1 MTTNDRW
8 YIMQELIKAIR
19 SAANMNQEQFASAL
33 GTTPLSINRWE
44 NGKTMPNR
52 MAQTQLYNFCKER
65 ELDVVE
71 IIVNAKEYT
80 DENNKLVLY
89 HGSKK
94 GIDGDIAPISRG
106 ECDFGKGFYMGTTTL
121 QPLTLVCNEDKPK
134 FYAVE
139 LDTTD
144 LKVLTVD
151 IGMDWAMLIAYY
163 RKEMESAKGTPVYEK
178 YAHMADGYDL
188 IIGYIANDRMYTEL
202 SRFFNR
208 TLTDVALINCLS
220 ALDLGKQ
227 YVAISEKACKQIKVL
242 KEYPLSQ
249 LELALLKDMSAERR
263 KEGIALAEEI
273 EIKYRREGKYFDE
286 ILRGE

>member
-1 MTTNDRW
+1 MK
-8 YIMQELIKAIR
+8 ELIKNIR
-19 SAANMNQEQFASAL
+19 LKANMSQEQFAGEL

-44 NGKTMPNR
+44 NGKTIPNR
-52 MAQTQLYNFCKER
+52 MAQTQIYNFCVER
-65 ELDVVE
+65 KIDVTDL
-71 IIVNAKEYT
+71 IINTKVYPNSDK
-80 DENNKLVLY
+80 DKLVLY

-94 GIDGDIAPISRG
+94 GIDGEIKPISRE
-106 ECDFGKGFYMGTTTL
+106 ECDFGKGFYMGTSTL
-121 QPLTLVCNEDKPK
+121 QPLTLICNENKPK

-139 LDTTD
+139 LNMTG

-151 IGMDWAMLIAYY
+151 ISMDWAMLIAYY
-163 RKEMESAKGTPVYEK
+163 RKEMEGAKGTPIYEK
-178 YAHMADGYDL
+178 YENMAKGYDL

-208 TLTDVALINCLS
+208 TLTDIALINCLS

-227 YVAISEKACKQIKVL
+227 YVAISEKACKQIKIL
-242 KEYPLSQ
+242 KEQPLSP
-249 LELALLKDMSAERR
+249 LELALLKDMGAERR

>member
-1 MTTNDRW
+1 MK
-8 YIMQELIKAIR
+8 ELIKAIR

-273 EIKYRREGKYFDE
+273 EVKYRREGKFFDE
-286 ILRGE
+286 ILKGE

>member
-1 MTTNDRW
+1 MKD
-8 YIMQELIKAIR
+8 LIKAIR
-19 SAANMNQEQFASAL
+19 AAANMNQEQFASSL

-44 NGKTMPNR
+44 NGKTIPNR

-65 ELDVVE
+65 SIDVAKL
-71 IIVNAKEYT
+71 IVDTKAYADT
-80 DENNKLVLY
+80 DNKPILY

-94 GIDGDIAPISRG
+94 GITGDVAPISRE
-106 ECDFGKGFYMGTTTL
+106 ECDFGRGFYMGTSTL
-121 QPLTLVCNEDKPK
+121 QPLTLICNEDKPK

-139 LDTTD
+139 LDLTG

-151 IGMDWAMLIAYY
+151 VGMDWAMLIAYH
-163 RKEMESAKGTPVYEK
+163 RKEMVSAKGTAVYEK
-178 YAHMADGYDL
+178 YAHMADGYDV

-202 SRFFNR
+202 SRFVNK
-208 TLTDVALINCLS
+208 TLTDAALIHCLS

-227 YVAISEKACKQIKVL
+227 YVAISEKACRQIKIL
-242 KEYPLSQ
+242 KEEPLSP

-263 KEGIALAEEI
+263 KEGVALAEEI
-273 EIKYRREGKYFDE
+273 EVKYRREGKFFDE

>member
-1 MTTNDRW
+1 MKD
-8 YIMQELIKAIR
+8 LIKAIR
-19 SAANMNQEQFASAL
+19 FAANMNQEQFASAL

-44 NGKTMPNR
+44 NGKTLPNR
-52 MAQTQLYNFCKER
+52 MAQTQLYNFCR
-65 ELDVVE
+65 EHAIDVAQL
-71 IIVNAKEYT
+71 IIDTKAYGDT
-80 DENNKLVLY
+80 DNKLVLY

-94 GIDGDIAPISRG
+94 GIVGDIAPISRD
-106 ECDFGKGFYMGTTTL
+106 ECDFGSGFYMGTNTL

-134 FYAVE
+134 FYTVE
-139 LDTTD
+139 LDMTE
-144 LKVLTVD
+144 LKVLTVE

-163 RKEMESAKGTPVYEK
+163 RKEMESAKGTPIYEK
-178 YAHMADGYDL
+178 YAHMAEGYDV

-227 YVAISEKACKQIKVL
+227 YVAISEKACKQIKIL
-242 KEYPLSQ
+242 KEEPLSQ
-249 LELALLKDMSAERR
+249 LELSLLKDMSAERR

-273 EIKYRREGKYFDE
+273 EVKYRRDGKFFDE
-286 ILRGE
+286 ILKGE

>member
-1 MTTNDRW
+1 MK
-8 YIMQELIKAIR
+8 ELIKAIR

-80 DENNKLVLY
+80 DENHKLVLY

-188 IIGYIANDRMYTEL
+188 IIGYIANDHMYTEL

>member
-1 MTTNDRW
+1 MKD
-8 YIMQELIKAIR
+8 LIKAIR
-19 SAANMNQEQFASAL
+19 TVANMNQEQFASSL

-44 NGKTMPNR
+44 NGKTLPNR

-65 ELDVVE
+65 SIDVAKLIVDTKAYADTDNEL
-71 IIVNAKEYT
+71 I
-80 DENNKLVLY
+80 LY

-94 GIDGDIAPISRG
+94 GITGDVAPISRE
-106 ECDFGKGFYMGTTTL
+106 ECDFGRGFYMGTSTL
-121 QPLTLVCNEDKPK
+121 QPLTLICNEDKPK

-139 LDTTD
+139 LDLTG

-151 IGMDWAMLIAYY
+151 VGMDWAMLIAYH
-163 RKEMESAKGTPVYEK
+163 RKEMESAKGTAVYEK
-178 YAHMADGYDL
+178 YAHMADGYDV

-202 SRFFNR
+202 FRFFNK

-227 YVAISEKACKQIKVL
+227 YVAISEKACRQIRIL
-242 KEYPLSQ
+242 KEEPLSP

-263 KEGIALAEEI
+263 KEGVALAEEI
-273 EIKYRREGKYFDE
+273 EVKYRREGKFFDE

>member
-1 MTTNDRW
+1 MKD
-8 YIMQELIKAIR
+8 LIKAIR
-19 SAANMNQEQFASAL
+19 FAANMNQEQFASAL

-44 NGKTMPNR
+44 NGKTLPNR

-65 ELDVVE
+65 SIDVAQL
-71 IIVNAKEYT
+71 IIDTKTHANT
-80 DENNKLVLY
+80 DNKLVLY

-94 GIDGDIAPISRG
+94 GIVGNIAPISRS
-106 ECDFGKGFYMGTTTL
+106 ECDFGNGFYMGTNTL

-134 FYAVE
+134 FYTVE
-139 LDTTD
+139 LDMTG
-144 LKVLTVD
+144 LKVLTVE

-163 RKEMESAKGTPVYEK
+163 RKEMESAKGTPIYEK
-178 YAHMADGYDL
+178 YAHMADGYDV

-202 SRFFNR
+202 SRFFNK

-227 YVAISEKACKQIKVL
+227 YVAISEKACKQIRIL
-242 KEYPLSQ
+242 KEEPLSQ
-249 LELALLKDMSAERR
+249 LELSLLKDMSAERR

-273 EIKYRREGKYFDE
+273 EVKYRREGKFFDE
-286 ILRGE
+286 ILKGE

>member
-1 MTTNDRW
+1 MK
-8 YIMQELIKAIR
+8 ELIKAIR
-19 SAANMNQEQFASAL
+19 SVANMNQEQFASAL

-44 NGKTMPNR
+44 NGKTLPNR

-65 ELDVVE
+65 AIDVVQL
-71 IIVNAKEYT
+71 IIDSKTYEEA
-80 DENNKLVLY
+80 DNKIVLY

-94 GIDGDIAPISRG
+94 GIDGEIAPISRC
-106 ECDFGKGFYMGTTTL
+106 ECDFGRGFYMGTTAL

-139 LDTTD
+139 LDTTG
-144 LKVLTVD
+144 LKVLTVE

-163 RKEMESAKGTPVYEK
+163 RKEMESAIGTPIYDK

-227 YVAISEKACKQIKVL
+227 YVAISKKACKQIKVL
-242 KEYPLSQ
+242 KEYNLSQ

-273 EIKYRREGKYFDE
+273 EVKYRRDGKFFDE
-286 ILRGE
+286 ILKGE

>member
-1 MTTNDRW
+1 MKD
-8 YIMQELIKAIR
+8 LIKAIR
-19 SAANMNQEQFASAL
+19 TAANMNQEQFASSL

-44 NGKTMPNR
+44 NGKTLPNR
-52 MAQTQLYNFCKER
+52 MAQTQLYNFCKECSI
-65 ELDVVE
+65 DVAKL
-71 IIVNAKEYT
+71 IVDTKAYADT
-80 DENNKLVLY
+80 DNKLILY

-94 GIDGDIAPISRG
+94 GITGDVAPISRE
-106 ECDFGKGFYMGTTTL
+106 ECDFGRGFYMGTSTL
-121 QPLTLVCNEDKPK
+121 QPLTLICNEDKPK

-139 LDTTD
+139 LDLAG

-151 IGMDWAMLIAYY
+151 VGMDWAMLIAYH
-163 RKEMESAKGTPVYEK
+163 RKEMESAKGTAVYEK
-178 YAHMADGYDL
+178 YAHMADGYDV

-202 SRFFNR
+202 FRFFNK

-227 YVAISEKACKQIKVL
+227 YVAISEKACRQIRIL
-242 KEYPLSQ
+242 KEEPLSP

-263 KEGIALAEEI
+263 KEGVALAEEI
-273 EIKYRREGKYFDE
+273 EVKYRREGKFFDE

>member
-1 MTTNDRW
+1 MKD
-8 YIMQELIKAIR
+8 LIKAIR
-19 SAANMNQEQFASAL
+19 FAANMNQEQFASAL

-44 NGKTMPNR
+44 NGKTLPNR

-65 ELDVVE
+65 NIDVAQL
-71 IIVNAKEYT
+71 IIETKTYADT
-80 DENNKLVLY
+80 DNKLILY

-94 GIDGDIAPISRG
+94 GIIGDIAPISRS
-106 ECDFGKGFYMGTTTL
+106 ECDFGSGFYMGTNTL

-134 FYAVE
+134 FYTVE
-139 LDTTD
+139 LDMTG

-163 RKEMESAKGTPVYEK
+163 RKEMESAKGTPIYEK
-178 YAHMADGYDL
+178 YAHMADGYDV

-202 SRFFNR
+202 SRFFNK

-227 YVAISEKACKQIKVL
+227 YVAISEKACKQIKIL
-242 KEYPLSQ
+242 KEEPLSQ
-249 LELALLKDMSAERR
+249 LELSLLKDMSAERR
-263 KEGIALAEEI
+263 KEGITLAEEI
-273 EIKYRREGKYFDE
+273 EVKYRREGKFFDE
-286 ILRGE
+286 ILKGE

>member
-1 MTTNDRW
+1 MKD
-8 YIMQELIKAIR
+8 LIKAIR
-19 SAANMNQEQFASAL
+19 FAANMNQEQFASAL

-44 NGKTMPNR
+44 NGKTLPNR

-65 ELDVVE
+65 SIDVALL
-71 IIVNAKEYT
+71 IIDTKTHANT
-80 DENNKLVLY
+80 DNKLVLY

-94 GIDGDIAPISRG
+94 GIVGDIAPISRS
-106 ECDFGKGFYMGTTTL
+106 ECDFGKGFYMGTNTL

-134 FYAVE
+134 FYTVE
-139 LDTTD
+139 LDMTG
-144 LKVLTVD
+144 LKVLTVE

-163 RKEMESAKGTPVYEK
+163 RKEMESAKGTPIYEK
-178 YAHMADGYDL
+178 YAHMADGYDV

-202 SRFFNR
+202 SRFFNK

-227 YVAISEKACKQIKVL
+227 YVAISEKACKQIKIL
-242 KEYPLSQ
+242 KEEPLSQ
-249 LELALLKDMSAERR
+249 LELSLLKDMSAERR

-273 EIKYRREGKYFDE
+273 EVKYRREGKFFDE
-286 ILRGE
+286 ILKGE